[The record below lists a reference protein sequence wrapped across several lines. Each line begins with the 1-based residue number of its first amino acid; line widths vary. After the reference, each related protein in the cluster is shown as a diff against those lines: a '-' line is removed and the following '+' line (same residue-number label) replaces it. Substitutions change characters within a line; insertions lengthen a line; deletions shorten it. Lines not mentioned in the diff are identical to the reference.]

1 LIVELVPAMLSKA
14 VKLVAVPP
22 TDKIVPLTRH
32 NPAVSVAVVSETILP
47 VAADKLPVVIVDAAR
62 FVKLPT
68 GVVTDA
74 TVQIPNSTRPDAA
87 EIVEPMRV
95 VTLPT
100 VEETVA
106 AVRLVKLPTGAD
118 MYPLVIVAD
127 VKFTMFPAVKLARL
141 PNGAVNDPAVIVA
154 DVKFTRFPTVQDQ
167 MLLR

>member
-1 LIVELVPAMLSKA
+1 MLSKA